1 MTDQIEFNRKL
12 IEEFRATRG
21 APDGPFAK
29 RPIVLLT
36 TTGAKTGMPR
46 TTPVMY
52 IREGERLLVVAS
64 NAGAPS
70 HPAWFRNLS
79 AHPNLSVEIGAET
92 FEARAVVLEG
102 ADRRAIWEKIV
113 QQYPFFGDHQAKIE
127 RQIPVVELQRSLPK

>member
-21 APDGPFAK
+21 DPEGPYAK

-36 TTGAKTGMPR
+36 TNGAKTGQPR

-52 IREGERLLVVAS
+52 VRDGERLLVIAS

-70 HPAWFRNLS
+70 HPHWYRNLT
-79 AHPNLSVEIGAET
+79 AHPALTVEIGTET
-92 FEARAVVLEG
+92 YTAQAKTLEG
-102 ADRRAIWEKIV
+102 ADREALWEKIT
-113 QQYPFFGDHQAKIE
+113 QLYPFFKDHQAKIS
-127 RQIPVVELQRSLPK
+127 RLIPVVELIPDA